1 MEKKK
6 RIVSRKK
13 LMFMDDNTEK
23 KFFQSQNFWGDDR
36 LTPYEVF

>member
-23 KFFQSQNFWGDDR
+23 FFFSIAKFLG
-36 LTPYEVF
+36 